1 MRRLAFSA
9 VEYGGG
15 GRSPID
21 GLVGMAMPGPVRLYD
36 VDFYRRTRE
45 QAALLQRIPDERLNI
60 SRGRTARHDGTDSS

>member
-36 VDFYRRTRE
+36 VYRWTRE